1 MVWKIYDLVST
12 ITRILLAS
20 FPAWVIRPTLNPMTM
35 EKLSGFAFNVAM
47 PVICRYSCFLTTT
60 TLAESIRLLP
70 GVPDDDHRSSIAV
83 IVSTTYSRFRRPN
96 KDSSARS
103 GRRSYKVISPSEA
116 TTIFLAMPGPGRLTP
131 RLILRI

>member
-47 PVICRYSCFLTTT
+47 PVICRYSGFLTTT
-60 TLAESIRLLP
+60 TLAESNRNFIRLLP
-70 GVPDDDHRSSIAV
+70 GFPDDDQGSVHRG
-83 IVSTTYSRFRRPN
+83 YSLHHLLP
-96 KDSSARS
+96 
-103 GRRSYKVISPSEA
+103 
-116 TTIFLAMPGPGRLTP
+116 LQTP
-131 RLILRI
+131 QQGQLSQVGAEVV